1 MTSVYQAFS
10 AATSR
15 HPLLPV
21 QAPCAPLRA
30 SGARRRSN
38 PTRFRARTGAH
49 FAGKRSCWSFHGFD
63 RATRR
68 HGAAVLVTQ
77 PAAADGLHRRDLRQ
91 RATAVLGAAA
101 VHENGAA
108 AARRL
113 AGGVVGGD
121 GVLPVAAAGGLRL
134 CAFVDAGE
142 EPHRSGGGASPAAD
156 YGVRHVAARHRLR
169 LWRSARFGL
178 RDLAARPVRDLDRA
192 AVLRARRQQSVVAGL
207 VRPHRASCRTRSIF
221 PLCVL
226 QHRQLPRPAIL
237 SVPAGANVHAA
248 HAEPA
253 LDRRLWHSDPPDRR
267 MRCAAIAL
275 AEAGNGRC
283 ANRGSE
289 CPGAGFPD
297 PAALDLSRWSAVR
310 SAHRR
315 HRAHLDR
322 RCGGAIAV
330 GAAAV
335 AVPPDL
341 GGGVPVAAAAAAQ
354 MDADAPAGRDR
365 GRCLPAGVSAA
376 NRTCC

>member
-1 MTSVYQAFS
+1 MLHCA
-10 AATSR
+10 R
-15 HPLLPV
+15 P
-21 QAPCAPLRA
+21 AP
-30 SGARRRSN
+30 
-38 PTRFRARTGAH
+38 
-49 FAGKRSCWSFHGFD
+49 AGICWSFHGFD

-68 HGAAVLVTQ
+68 HGAAVIVTQ

-91 RATAVLGAAA
+91 RAVAVLGAAA
-101 VHENGAA
+101 VHEDGPA

-156 YGVRHVAARHRLR
+156 YSVRHVAARHRLG

-178 RDLAARPVRDLDRA
+178 RGLAARSVRDLDRA
-192 AVLRARRQQSVVAGL
+192 AVLRACRQQSVAAGL
-207 VRPHRASCRTRSIF
+207 VRPHRASCRTRSLF

-226 QHRQLPRPAIL
+226 QHRQLPSPAVL
-237 SVPAGANVHAA
+237 SVPAGADVHAA

-253 LDRRLWHSDPPDRR
+253 LDRRLRHPDRPDRR
-267 MRCAAIAL
+267 LRRAAVAL
-275 AEAGNGRC
+275 AETGHGRC
-283 ANRGSE
+283 ANRGFE
-289 CPGAGFPD
+289 CAGSRFD
-297 PAALDLSRWSAVR
+297 DSAALDIPRRSAVR
-310 SAHRR
+310 PAHRR

-322 RCGGAIAV
+322 RCGSAAAV

-335 AVPPDL
+335 AVSPDL
-341 GGGVPVAAAAAAQ
+341 GGGVPVAAATAAQ

-365 GRCLPAGVSAA
+365 RASSSCWCSAA